1 MDPTELLLHPVR
13 LRIVHALSGG
23 RLRSAS
29 ELCDHLPGVP
39 RTSVYRQLG
48 LLVEGGMLEIGDER
62 RVRGAVER
70 FYRLRTDRP
79 VIAPEAGKE
88 MTLDDHRRGFAA
100 AMAVLVT
107 EFNAYLERP
116 GADPFADSA
125 GYRQGTVWLSPDELA
140 VMLSGLR
147 EIIAPLTANKP
158 GPGRRPYLISP
169 VMFPGEE
176 PPAPDRSA
184 GARRQEAV

>member
-29 ELCDHLPGVP
+29 ELCDRLPDVP
-39 RTSVYRQLG
+39 RTSIYRHLG
-48 LLVEGGMLEIGDER
+48 LLTDGGMLEIGGER

-70 FYRLRTDRP
+70 SYRLRADRP
-79 VIAPEAGKE
+79 VIAPEAGKA
-88 MTLDDHRRGFAA
+88 MTLDDHRQGFAA
-100 AMAVLVT
+100 AIAVLVA
-107 EFNAYLERP
+107 EFNAYLDRP
-116 GADPFADSA
+116 GADPFADSVS
-125 GYRQGTVWLSPDELA
+125 YRQGTLWLSPYELDA
-140 VMLSGLR
+140 MLTSLR
-147 EIIAPLTANKP
+147 EIVAPLAANTP

-176 PPAPDRSA
+176 PPAPS
-184 GARRQEAV
+184 

>member
-13 LRIVHALSGG
+13 LRIVHALSG
-23 RLRSAS
+23 RQLRSAS
-29 ELCDHLPGVP
+29 ELCDRLPGVP
-39 RTSVYRQLG
+39 RTSIYRQLG

-79 VIAPEAGKE
+79 VIAPEAGKA
-88 MTLDDHRRGFAA
+88 MTLDDHRQGFAA
-100 AMAVLVT
+100 AIAVLVA
-107 EFNAYLERP
+107 EFNAYLDRP

-125 GYRQGTVWLSPDELA
+125 SYRQGTVWLGPDELDA
-140 VMLSGLR
+140 MLTSLR
-147 EIIAPLTANKP
+147 QIIAPLTANKP

-169 VMFPGEE
+169 IMFPGEE
-176 PPAPDRSA
+176 PSVH
-184 GARRQEAV
+184 G

>member
-23 RLRSAS
+23 RLCSAN

-39 RTSVYRQLG
+39 RTSIYRHLG

-79 VIAPEAGKE
+79 VIAPEAGKA
-88 MTLDDHRRGFAA
+88 MTADDHRRGFAA
-100 AMAVLVT
+100 AIAVLVA
-107 EFNAYLERP
+107 EFNAYLDRP
-116 GADPFADSA
+116 GTDPFADSVS
-125 GYRQGTVWLSPDELA
+125 YRQGILWLSPDELDA
-140 VMLSGLR
+140 TLTSLR
-147 EIIAPLTANKP
+147 EIMAPLAANDP

-169 VMFPGEE
+169 IMFPGEE
-176 PPAPDRSA
+176 PPAPS
-184 GARRQEAV
+184 

>member
-29 ELCDHLPGVP
+29 ELCDYLPDVP
-39 RTSVYRQLG
+39 RTSIYRHLG
-48 LLVEGGMLEIGDER
+48 LLAEGGMLEIGDER

-79 VIAPEAGKE
+79 TIAPEAGKT
-88 MTLDDHRRGFAA
+88 MTLDDHRQGFAA
-100 AMAVLVT
+100 AIAVLVA
-107 EFNAYLERP
+107 EFSAYLDQP
-116 GADPFADSA
+116 GAEPFADSA
-125 GYRQGTVWLSPDELA
+125 SYRQGILWLSPDELKS
-140 VMLSGLR
+140 MLAGLS

-158 GPGRRPYLISP
+158 VPGRKPYLISP
-169 VMFPGEE
+169 IMFPGRESSV
-176 PPAPDRSA
+176 PA
-184 GARRQEAV
+184 